1 MCMQVRIFLV
11 TTMRSFWIVQL
22 IFGAS
27 HSKFSTFFGFP
38 SSFFFRHF
46 KLKGPHAIGMYGR
59 TSRPCTFEATFSRD
73 LRDFAKD
80 FSRQHL
86 ASSSQGRKK
95 SFFLKWH
102 LQKRCKLFWDKHYV
116 PFVIF
121 HFKRLLWGL
130 KSFEISKAENEDIWE
145 HHCIEFC
152 ITKRLWCWMV
162 GGGVVLGFGR
172 SNFYAHST
180 KPFGFSSTH
189 SSWGD
194 VREIG
199 CTVSPIR
206 FW

>member
-1 MCMQVRIFLV
+1 MCVRLCNKSYFSFQTTITTLLCKNRENIHVVMCMQVRTFLV

-102 LQKRCKLFWDKHYV
+102 LQKRCKLHILRQTLCSICNFSFQA
-116 PFVIF
+116 PFARAEIF
-121 HFKRLLWGL
+121 R
-130 KSFEISKAENEDIWE
+130 NQ
-145 HHCIEFC
+145 
-152 ITKRLWCWMV
+152 
-162 GGGVVLGFGR
+162 
-172 SNFYAHST
+172 
-180 KPFGFSSTH
+180 
-189 SSWGD
+189 
-194 VREIG
+194 
-199 CTVSPIR
+199 
-206 FW
+206 